1 MIEINLVPDV
11 KQELIHAQRVR
22 MSVMSIS
29 TVIGLVAIGVVI
41 VMGLLLGVQGARG
54 LLLDNSISANSKKL
68 EQVPDINKTLTI
80 QNQLD
85 QIATIHDSEHVNSRI
100 FSVLTSLAQ
109 NGSEG
114 AIQYSSV
121 AIDSSS
127 NTVTV
132 QAQTPTFNGLDAY
145 KKTLAATQFQYT
157 TSGSSSPTTESL
169 ASNIGISNQ
178 TQAQDS
184 TGNKVVTF
192 TLSFTYDNALV
203 SPSSQNAK
211 TILPQ
216 ATNATD
222 SYKGIPASLFTDKAG
237 GNS

>member
-29 TVIGLVAIGVVI
+29 TVIGLVAIGVV
-41 VMGLLLGVQGARG
+41 VVLGLLLGVQGARG
-54 LLLDNSISANSKKL
+54 LLLDNSIKSNSQKL

-80 QNQLD
+80 QNQLS
-85 QIATIHDSEHVNSRI
+85 QIATIHDSEHMNSRI

-109 NGSEG
+109 NSGEG
-114 AIQYSSV
+114 TIQYSSV
-121 AIDSSS
+121 AIDTSS
-127 NTVTV
+127 NTVTI

-157 TSGSSSPTTESL
+157 TAGSTSPTTEAL
-169 ASNIGISNQ
+169 ASNISISNQ
-178 TQAQDS
+178 AQAQDS
-184 TGNKVVTF
+184 NGDNVVTF

-203 SPSSQNAK
+203 SPTSENAK

-222 SYKGIPASLFTDKAG
+222 SYQGIPASLFADKAG